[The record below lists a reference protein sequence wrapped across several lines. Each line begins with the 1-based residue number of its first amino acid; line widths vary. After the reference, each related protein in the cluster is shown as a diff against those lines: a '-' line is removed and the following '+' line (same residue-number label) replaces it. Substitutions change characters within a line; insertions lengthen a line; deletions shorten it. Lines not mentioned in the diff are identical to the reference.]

1 MTSHSHLAPGSGPPP
16 GCPAHAGHR
25 RGIPLYG
32 PEFAADPT
40 GVYTELRSRGA
51 AAPVELAPGVHA
63 MLVTGYHAALEVL
76 RNPHVYSKDPRGW
89 RALQTGEVPPDSPVI
104 PMMGYRPN
112 ALFSDPPAHGRFRQ
126 AITDSLGRVD
136 PHALRR
142 SVSHNADRLI
152 DAFASRGQADLL
164 TEYAGV
170 LPLLIFNQLFGQ
182 SDAASDQLI
191 TALAKMFEGGDG
203 AAEGD
208 ALFTQYMHHLI
219 TLKRAR
225 PGQDV
230 TSWLMAHP
238 ARLTDEEMIH
248 QCTLLIAAGTEPV
261 QNLIG
266 NALRLLL
273 SDDRFAG
280 DLSGGSMPVDA
291 ALEEVLW
298 KDPPMANYSVH
309 YPRHNVSLHGVPLR
323 AGDPVVVS
331 LAAAGTDPALNP
343 ALSRAGNRAHLAFS
357 AGPHA
362 CPAKAMARLVAT
374 VAIERLLDR
383 VPDVALAVPA
393 SGLRWRPGPFHRAL
407 TALPVRFTPVPSL
420 TPGDSTW
427 TQPPAPSS
435 STPPA
440 ATSTVKPPASA
451 PPARRRGWSFLA
463 GWLRG
468 R

>member
-1 MTSHSHLAPGSGPPP
+1 MTSDRHPAPGSGPPP
-16 GCPAHAGHR
+16 GCPAHAGHQP
-25 RGIPLYG
+25 GAALYG
-32 PEFAADPT
+32 PEFAADPGRT
-40 GVYTELRSRGA
+40 YDRLRAYGP

-63 MLVTGYHAALEVL
+63 VLVTGYHAALEVL
-76 RNPHVYSKDPRGW
+76 GNPHIYSKDPRGW
-89 RALQTGEVPPDSPVI
+89 RALQTGEVPPDSAVI

-112 ALFSDPPAHGRFRQ
+112 ALFSDPPAHGRFRH
-126 AITDSLGRVD
+126 AITDSLRRVD

-142 SVSHNADRLI
+142 SVTHGADRLI
-152 DAFASRGQADLL
+152 DAFAARGHADLL
-164 TEYAGV
+164 AEYAAIV
-170 LPLLIFNQLFGQ
+170 PLLTFNRLFGQ
-182 SDAASDQLI
+182 ADAASDRLV

-208 ALFTQYMHHLI
+208 ALFTRYMVDLI

-225 PGQDV
+225 PGADV
-230 TSWLMAHP
+230 TSWLMEHP

-280 DLSGGSMPVDA
+280 SLSGGTMPVDA

-298 KDPPMANYSVH
+298 KDPPMANYAVH
-309 YPRHNVSLHGVPLR
+309 YPRYDVWLRGVPLR
-323 AGDPVVVS
+323 AGDPVVIS
-331 LAAAGTDPALNP
+331 LAAANTDPALDTT
-343 ALSRAGNRAHLAFS
+343 LSRAGNRAHLAFS

-362 CPAKAMARLVAT
+362 CPAKAVARLIAT
-374 VAIERLLDR
+374 VAIETLLDR

-393 SGLRWRPGPFHRAL
+393 DRLRWRPGPFQRAL
-407 TALPVRFTPVPSL
+407 TALPARFTPV
-420 TPGDSTW
+420 
-427 TQPPAPSS
+427 SS
-435 STPPA
+435 STPGE
-440 ATSTVKPPASA
+440 STWTRPPAPLPSTRPVATYTEKQPAYA
-451 PPARRRGWSFLA
+451 PPARRRRWSFPA
-463 GWLRG
+463 AWLRG